1 MMLGSKDIRF
11 VRKMLSLFVMITP
24 EVKYHRLWTGKTV
37 AFNRWS
43 NIYLETDGRMDEM
56 LRLAMKFIVY
66 FKKQTFSLAWS
77 KKTNVMMPVILLKYF
92 GQRKGRVI
100 IMLFMLSLG
109 GAAFLT
115 GSYVEGEISRNNQ
128 LTRQAD
134 NGTNADIQV
143 QTETLTLQGVIPEEA
158 VGKMESMP
166 KINSVQPVSSYLG
179 SVSID
184 KSRLKSDITEEFWE
198 NADKQDKRLTSIFG
212 GSMVREQEK
221 LALKTEIY
229 GYDDEMLRDL
239 ENYLIEGD
247 VTSTGNGNTII
258 LGTVLNGVMDS
269 ILDLHVGDK
278 VTLRY
283 PKENPGVFNGEDYG
297 ILHMVPEGK
306 FRDAYAE
313 KTFTVGGIV
322 KMGIVQ
328 DEYLLNSLYAVPRII
343 MPNRQFRKIFDVE
356 GYNMVSVQLK
366 NRRESK
372 EVAREI
378 RGITKNMEHVGV
390 IDFTAEI
397 IHQDDF
403 LAQKMILV
411 HSIVVLLLLVG
422 FFNVLSSIHY
432 ILQERRREFAVMRA
446 IGITDDKLMRSLAS
460 EGVLYG
466 VIISIAMILF
476 ALLLQIPVKYVLDH
490 GFAFMNAK
498 YRFNGGLALGMGALN
513 IAAGVAAVIFPA
525 KLILLSDIKE
535 ELQEMG

>member
-1 MMLGSKDIRF
+1 
-11 VRKMLSLFVMITP
+11 
-24 EVKYHRLWTGKTV
+24 
-37 AFNRWS
+37 
-43 NIYLETDGRMDEM
+43 
-56 LRLAMKFIVY
+56 
-66 FKKQTFSLAWS
+66 
-77 KKTNVMMPVILLKYF
+77 
-92 GQRKGRVI
+92 
-100 IMLFMLSLG
+100 
-109 GAAFLT
+109 
-115 GSYVEGEISRNNQ
+115 
-128 LTRQAD
+128 
-134 NGTNADIQV
+134 
-143 QTETLTLQGVIPEEA
+143 
-158 VGKMESMP
+158 
-166 KINSVQPVSSYLG
+166 
-179 SVSID
+179 
-184 KSRLKSDITEEFWE
+184 
-198 NADKQDKRLTSIFG
+198 
-212 GSMVREQEK
+212 
-221 LALKTEIY
+221 
-229 GYDDEMLRDL
+229 
-239 ENYLIEGD
+239 
-247 VTSTGNGNTII
+247 
-258 LGTVLNGVMDS
+258 
-269 ILDLHVGDK
+269 
-278 VTLRY
+278 
-283 PKENPGVFNGEDYG
+283 
-297 ILHMVPEGK
+297 
-306 FRDAYAE
+306 
-313 KTFTVGGIV
+313 
-322 KMGIVQ
+322 
-328 DEYLLNSLYAVPRII
+328 
-343 MPNRQFRKIFDVE
+343 
-356 GYNMVSVQLK
+356 MVSVQLK